1 VLPHFRGT
9 GLILR
14 LEHRFLTRPI
24 GSDSIHIH
32 HSVSSRCLK
41 IPFIFGF
48 RRRLRQRGF
57 LREQSF
63 RPRPKSSVPSLNIQP
78 HVYDGRGKKVHP
90 PVVLRWASLLTLP
103 GTGAVVSP

>member
-1 VLPHFRGT
+1 YRHAISTIRPPPRSKLFPYTTLFR
-9 GLILR
+9 
-14 LEHRFLTRPI
+14 
-24 GSDSIHIH
+24 SH

-63 RPRPKSSVPSLNIQP
+63 RPRPKSSVPSLNIQLQLYAP
-78 HVYDGRGKKVHP
+78 RAKRVHP
-90 PVVLRWASLLTLP
+90 PFVPRRASLLTLP
-103 GTGAVVSP
+103 GTGAVASP